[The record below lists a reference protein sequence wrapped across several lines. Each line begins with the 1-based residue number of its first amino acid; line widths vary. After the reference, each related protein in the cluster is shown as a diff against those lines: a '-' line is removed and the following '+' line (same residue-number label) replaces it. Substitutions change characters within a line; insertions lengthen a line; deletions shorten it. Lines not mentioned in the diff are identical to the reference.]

1 MKEAGSVDPVKLTL
15 SPCGSINP
23 GRVYVIGFYT
33 DDILLL
39 RAGEKYG
46 NGSSTNIENVYSV
59 VSGGSQT
66 VTDIVQLPT

>member
-46 NGSSTNIENVYSV
+46 YSV
-59 VSGGSQT
+59 VSERSQT
-66 VTDIVQLPT
+66 VTDIVELPT